1 MTLYELQKVLGERIE
16 IANDMAMSEEERK
29 KENETSDIIARL
41 AKQMINNADVVLR
54 TDKLIAEGKLRE
66 STIEKI
72 MIFQYLM
79 LREGYLNEGSFGNS
93 ILDQSLKL
101 IWLYIWTVIS

>member
-16 IANDMAMSEEERK
+16 IANDMSMSEEERK

-72 MIFQYLM
+72 V
-79 LREGYLNEGSFGNS
+79 GS
-93 ILDQSLKL
+93 KPE
-101 IWLYIWTVIS
+101 